1 MNIIKSI
8 LSLSLCV
15 ISTSF
20 VHSQSDSPP
29 NILLIFCDDLN
40 LSGLGSDYNSDI
52 VTPVLDSLV
61 NEGIVFTNAYAN
73 ATICGPSRASVFTGI
88 HPIRSGH
95 YGYQMGFNSWQDN
108 PVLGG
113 SSTLFNHFK
122 ENGYDV
128 FGTGKIFHGTR
139 TPLADFT
146 HINKGPDQ
154 GPWPY
159 QRRSH
164 SLLPES
170 FNSKKI
176 SFSPLEDIPSFPE
189 YTGWTYRDGSP
200 FYFGSSHDRD
210 LMGDE
215 LSVEYCDSL
224 FLAASMQDDNP
235 FFLTIGLFNP
245 HEPFHVPQEYFD
257 LYNLDS
263 LSLEGIIPSCDLEV
277 IAERSNR
284 WNFKGNYD
292 TFDELLDQSES
303 TDSLY
308 WLKEYIRGYYA
319 SVSFID
325 HQIGKV
331 INSLKENQLDE
342 NTIIVISSDHGFHL
356 GRRCSVRKTT
366 LNSEA
371 SRIPL
376 IILGP
381 NLESQIIETPA
392 SLIDLY
398 PTFCEWGG
406 ISPPEDQLDG
416 KSLLPIIS
424 GSEDNVAII
433 SVAGMENLA
442 VNQPGTSTRQHH
454 SVVFDQFK
462 LNVHSSG
469 EYQLFETSTD
479 PFEMTDLSKEPGYN
493 PVVLEG
499 VNHLSNLIP
508 EVNPLADLWERLYY
522 GNFLFGLEAWAYNEA
537 CEFGSFFEADEFL
550 QNQIR
555 ITPNGDTAILRNK
568 SVLFSNTGTHHL
580 NMNVFISDDSI
591 SISQTISHNNS
602 FLFSNNIT
610 LDTGWHALSFPFST
624 DASNIKKQCQY
635 ALNVAGNGKAY
646 ISEISISEENTLSNL
661 ISLCEAANDLPS
673 NILIPA
679 TENVPFE
686 FVSTSLINPG
696 SNILYPRSVLKFTP
710 ADSAGF
716 ILLKGTS
723 GTNPSIGIYNSCS
736 PDLDPLFYSDER
748 SDRNENLLL
757 TNLTPGLT
765 HYALIEQKALGGN
778 QGEEFRANYFDIPR
792 AQIDEFVVTSENWLL
807 NLSLVDFYP
816 FEPQSIIINVTGYN
830 GFSAIFKPAFSTDG
844 TYSGS
849 TAGINIPMGGTIR
862 VAYKFKKHNV
872 LLFSEPIDFTLSP
885 DNVPGQSFVLLNNQL
900 SSSTTYL
907 SVAAPDNIQTQSTW
921 DIALYDLMGKKI
933 YQSSYFPSG
942 DKVNS
947 IPVDLTRFSNGVYIL
962 SIGGSG
968 LSSSFLVYFVE

>member
-113 SSTLFNHFK
+113 ASTLFNHFK

-146 HINKGPDQ
+146 HINEGPDQ

-277 IAERSNR
+277 IAEHSNR
-284 WNFKGNYD
+284 WNFKDNYD

-303 TDSLY
+303 ADSLY

-381 NLESQIIETPA
+381 NFESQIIETPA

-442 VNQPGTSTRQHH
+442 VNQPGTATRQHH
-454 SVVFDQFK
+454 SVVLNQFK
-462 LNVHSSG
+462 LNLHSSG
-469 EYQLFETSTD
+469 EYQLFETASD
-479 PFEMTDLSKEPGYN
+479 PFEVEDLSKGPGYASF
-493 PVVLEG
+493 VLQG
-499 VNHLSNLIP
+499 LANLSSLIAD
-508 EVNPLADLWERLYY
+508 NKPLANQWEKMFY
-522 GNFLFGLEAWAYNEA
+522 GNFSDGLEAWLFNDA

-550 QNQIR
+550 QNHIR
-555 ITPNGDTAILRNK
+555 ITPNGNTAVLRNK
-568 SVLFSNTGTHHL
+568 SVLFSDTGTHHL
-580 NMNVFISDDSI
+580 NMNVLISGDSV
-591 SISQTISHNNS
+591 SIFQKVEQNES
-602 FLFSNNIT
+602 LLLSNNTT
-610 LDTGWHALSFPFST
+610 LAIGWHSLSLPFTTNAT
-624 DASNIKKQCQY
+624 DLQKQCTY
-635 ALNVAGNGKAY
+635 ELNAAGLGQAY
-646 ISEISISEENTLSNL
+646 IRGVSISEENTLSNL
-661 ISLCEAANDLPS
+661 MSVCEAAIDMPS
-673 NILIPA
+673 NTSQVTTDSI
-679 TENVPFE
+679 PFE
-686 FVSTSLINPG
+686 FASIPLINPG
-696 SNILYPRSVLKFTP
+696 SNLLFPRSVLKFTP

-716 ILLKGTS
+716 IVIRGAE
-723 GTNPSIGIYNSCS
+723 GTNPSIGVFTSCS
-736 PDLDPLFYSDER
+736 PGLDPLFHSDAR
-748 SDRNENLLL
+748 SDGVEKLLL

-765 HYALIEQKALGGN
+765 HYALIEQKALGVN
-778 QGEEFRANYFDIPR
+778 QGSKFRAAYFDIPR
-792 AQIDEFVVTSENWLL
+792 AQIDAFALTGENWELT
-807 NLSLVDFYP
+807 LSLVDFYS
-816 FEPQSIIINVTGYN
+816 FEPAEIEVIVTGFN
-830 GFSAIFKPAFSTDG
+830 GYSTQINLTFSEEGI
-844 TYSGS
+844 YSGP
-849 TAGINIPMGGTIR
+849 IPGFDIPASGTIR
-862 VAYKFKKHNV
+862 VAYRSQRHNV
-872 LLFSEPIDFTLSP
+872 LPFSEPYNFTFSTESTPAQNL
-885 DNVPGQSFVLLNNQL
+885 VLLNNQL
-900 SSSTTYL
+900 SSSTAYL
-907 SVAAPDNIQTQSTW
+907 SVVTPEAQTNSVW
-921 DIALYDLMGKKI
+921 KISMYDLMGKKV
-933 YQSSYFPSG
+933 YQRSYFPSEG
-942 DKVNS
+942 EINQIPVNLNQLTNS
-947 IPVDLTRFSNGVYIL
+947 IYVFKLAISEQFWTS
-962 SIGGSG
+962 
-968 LSSSFLVYFVE
+968 LVLLVE